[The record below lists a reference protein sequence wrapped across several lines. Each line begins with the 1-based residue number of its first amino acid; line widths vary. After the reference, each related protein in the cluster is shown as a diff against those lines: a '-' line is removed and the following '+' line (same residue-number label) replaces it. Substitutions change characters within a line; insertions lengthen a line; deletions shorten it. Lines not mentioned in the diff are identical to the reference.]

1 MGPRFPR
8 PGMIDDPS
16 SVPESVTPAAV
27 TSQPGLLRFWLG
39 LLLLIAIAAAGYG
52 LWRYSLQLRATIAQQ
67 NEQLRQMALGLNGL
81 EVQADRMEQRQADLV
96 AASQRAATE
105 VAEFGSRI
113 DLHDQLVGKLDEQL
127 SGGRARF
134 QMAAVEQLLV
144 LANDRLLLARDL
156 ESAIVALDEADQRL
170 SALND
175 PRLFPVRQALSQERT
190 ALRAVPQPDLTGAAL
205 TLSSLIARAPRLPL
219 AARIPPHFEPDAT
232 QLPAP
237 TSADADAQ
245 ASPGARLQR
254 TVREALSALF
264 TVRRNTGPSPRLL
277 SAEQETLVVQ
287 VLMLKLE
294 GARLALL
301 RGDAVSFRDL
311 CETSARWID
320 DYFNAQDPG
329 VLAAKAELE
338 RLQPLNLAP
347 PLPDITRSLTLLRAQ
362 QGPIQQ

>member
-1 MGPRFPR
+1 MN
-8 PGMIDDPS
+8 DDPS
-16 SVPESVTPAAV
+16 VPASVSRPAESP
-27 TSQPGLLRFWLG
+27 QPGLLRFWLG
-39 LLLLIAIAAAGYG
+39 LALLVAIAAGGYG

-81 EVQADRMEQRQADLV
+81 EVQTDRLEQRQADLV
-96 AASQRAATE
+96 AGSQRAATE

-144 LANDRLLLARDL
+144 LANDRLLLARDVGT
-156 ESAIVALDEADQRL
+156 AITALDEADRRL
-170 SALND
+170 AALND
-175 PRLFPVRQALSQERT
+175 PRLFPVRQALAQERT

-205 TLSSLIARAPRLPL
+205 TLSSLISRAPRMPL
-219 AARIPPHFEPDAT
+219 AARIPTHFDPPPAEVEAER
-232 QLPAP
+232 LPA
-237 TSADADAQ
+237 DAPAW
-245 ASPGARLQR
+245 ARLR
-254 TVREALSALF
+254 DSVREALSSLF

-277 SAEQETLVVQ
+277 DAEQETLIVQ

-301 RGDAVSFRDL
+301 RNDAVSFRDL
-311 CETSARWID
+311 CESAARWIE
-320 DYFNAQDPG
+320 DYFNEQDPG
-329 VLAAKAELE
+329 VLAARAELE

-362 QGPIQQ
+362 QGPSPQ